1 MTTSVRYPPSAARA
15 LGLLT
20 SHNNDIEI
28 YVEDTST
35 PNLWVKLLR
44 KYLPPNI
51 RLNDVN
57 VLGSRVTVIQ
67 ACKLDQQLD
76 GRKKLYIIDG
86 DLELLIGKHRPRLRH
101 LYRLRGYCV
110 ENYLMHEDALVSA
123 VTTINPKI
131 SENVARRQIDFLD
144 WLERNRNCLEKLF
157 VCYGVTYEMKSELK
171 TIGFSVY
178 RLLKGGGDFD
188 FCERKVSIRIL
199 KLYRK
204 VRAEFSRE
212 NTRKVYGRIQLNAR
226 AIGAKQFASGKDYIF
241 PPIYQRIKSKNR
253 TNITSDA
260 FKVLI
265 AQCMDGA
272 RDPYLLRRI
281 RIVCG

>member
-1 MTTSVRYPPSAARA
+1 MDRANVFIINEPELSLHVQWQEKFVDGIMEASRETQFIHRHALTHNYSGQGGELRGDFASMTTSVRYPPSAARA

-123 VTTINPKI
+123 VTT
-131 SENVARRQIDFLD
+131 L
-144 WLERNRNCLEKLF
+144 
-157 VCYGVTYEMKSELK
+157 
-171 TIGFSVY
+171 
-178 RLLKGGGDFD
+178 
-188 FCERKVSIRIL
+188 
-199 KLYRK
+199 
-204 VRAEFSRE
+204 
-212 NTRKVYGRIQLNAR
+212 
-226 AIGAKQFASGKDYIF
+226 
-241 PPIYQRIKSKNR
+241 
-253 TNITSDA
+253 
-260 FKVLI
+260 
-265 AQCMDGA
+265 
-272 RDPYLLRRI
+272 RDPLMCFI
-281 RIVCG
+281 KFIF

>member
-86 DLELLIGKHRPRLRH
+86 DLELLIVNIDQDFGTFT
-101 LYRLRGYCV
+101 GCVAIVV

-131 SENVARRQIDFLD
+131 SENIARRQIDFLD
-144 WLERNRNCLEKLF
+144 WLERNRNCLEKF
-157 VCYGVTYEMKSELK
+157 ICV
-171 TIGFSVY
+171 
-178 RLLKGGGDFD
+178 
-188 FCERKVSIRIL
+188 
-199 KLYRK
+199 
-204 VRAEFSRE
+204 
-212 NTRKVYGRIQLNAR
+212 
-226 AIGAKQFASGKDYIF
+226 
-241 PPIYQRIKSKNR
+241 
-253 TNITSDA
+253 
-260 FKVLI
+260 
-265 AQCMDGA
+265 
-272 RDPYLLRRI
+272 LRRHI
-281 RIVCG
+281 RNEERIEDNWVFCI

>member
-1 MTTSVRYPPSAARA
+1 MTTSVRYPPSAAQA

-44 KYLPPNI
+44 QYLPPNI

-57 VLGSRVTVIQ
+57 VLGSKVTVIQ

-76 GRKKLYIIDG
+76 GRKKLYIVDG
-86 DLELLIGKHRPRLRH
+86 DLELLVGKHRPRLRH

-110 ENYLMHEDALVSA
+110 ENYLLNENALVSA
-123 VTTINPKI
+123 VTTVNPKI
-131 SENVARRQIDFLD
+131 SENTARRQIDFIG
-144 WLERNRNCLEKLF
+144 WLERNRKCLERLF
-157 VCYGVTYEMKSELK
+157 VCYGVTYEMKREMK
-171 TIGFSVY
+171 TVGFSVY
-178 RLLKGGGDFD
+178 GLLKGRKNLD

-199 KLYRK
+199 NLYRK
-204 VRAEFSRE
+204 VRAEFSRDT
-212 NTRKVYGRIQLNAR
+212 TRGVYEKIQLNAK
-226 AIGAKQFASGKDYIF
+226 AIGVKQFASGKDYIL
-241 PPIYQRIKSKNR
+241 PPIYQRIKTKNR

-265 AQCMDGA
+265 AQCLVGA